1 MKGVAINYF
10 QFILNNPKKLMSII
24 AFTVYPYMNYD
35 SIISY
40 ILRPLIT
47 VVSFSLSAFY
57 TGMSSLLYGIT
68 NILPSFDYTESPSF
82 TDIQPTTITQ
92 VIPPTLPQPTAIFP
106 TLPQPTAIFS
116 NND

>member
-1 MKGVAINYF
+1 MKGVALNYL

-57 TGMSSLLYGIT
+57 TGMSSLLYG
-68 NILPSFDYTESPSF
+68 
-82 TDIQPTTITQ
+82 
-92 VIPPTLPQPTAIFP
+92 TLPQPTAIFP